1 MPQLI
6 SSFYR
11 FRRPAFVLA
20 GVFVLFVSPLSLKA
34 QVVNGPG
41 TTSVDF
47 EKIGMGARAAGMGD
61 AFTAV
66 ADDATAMYWNPA
78 GLVLARGTEFSL
90 THSVWLQGI
99 SDEYFAFTQNLKRDG
114 AFGGA
119 LEYLGTGTF
128 AGSLENADG
137 SYGGMGNN
145 ISASTYMASAAYAQ
159 RLGNWFNGDFFKQS
173 IVGIEVMAVGQN
185 IANVGNSGIA
195 FNLGYIFEAIRHTLF
210 LTFVA
215 TDVGTDL
222 QHFSQPLNANLGASL
237 FGQNFLIKRA
247 QNILAMDVVDSIDA
261 GVGFRIGDEYKVNFD
276 NNGIA
281 IRGGYEGD
289 SLGSYK
295 GTNLAYSVTGLTLG
309 VGIYHSFDDFDASL
323 DYAYVPYSVLGDTSR
338 ITLNIVVGGNPVP
351 PLVSASSLSG
361 PSFVLG
367 ADKARMMIDTKG
379 DEALTHWKLNILD
392 DSGNLVRTIAGKG
405 NPPGRYEW
413 DGRDKNG
420 ELVPQGNYS
429 VNVDVTDDDGL
440 TGRAIPVPYYA
451 QWVPKKVPFSY
462 TYGVSGDLLFAS
474 GNPNLLQSGYEVIQ
488 KAVAAIR
495 MKFPNS
501 IIQIAG
507 HTDNVRISPHSA
519 FKDNQQLSLARAQ
532 SVMAYLTRTGMN
544 PNLLSAV
551 GYGETKRIAPNDS
564 PENRAKNRRV
574 ELVVSGT
581 IEVTADDLIAEGK
594 KVMALKNYK
603 DALTDFLKA
612 TQADSRSAKA
622 YKLAGDCYLTLG
634 GKDLAMQAY
643 AKSLKY
649 DPDNQTLRNWLTQ
662 YAPQVLVTPTTQGA
676 PSPGINSSQSVI
688 QNAPADP
695 ALPPVP

>member
-1 MPQLI
+1 LSQLI
-6 SSFYR
+6 SSLFYR
-11 FRRPAFVLA
+11 FQRPAFVLA
-20 GVFVLFVSPLSLKA
+20 GAIVLFISPLSLNA
-34 QVVNGPG
+34 QNVDGPG
-41 TTSVDF
+41 TTSADF
-47 EKIGMGARAAGMGD
+47 VKIGMGARAAGMGD

-90 THSVWLQGI
+90 THAVWLQGI

-128 AGSLENADG
+128 AGSLENPDG
-137 SYGGMGNN
+137 SYGGVGNN
-145 ISASTYMASAAYAQ
+145 ITASTYMGSAAYAQ
-159 RLGNWFNGDFFKQS
+159 RLGNWFSGDFFKQS

-185 IANVGNSGIA
+185 ISNVGNSGVA

-215 TDVGTDL
+215 TDLGTDI
-222 QHFSQPLNANLGASL
+222 QHFSEPLNANLGASL
-237 FGQNFLIKRA
+237 FSQNFLIKRA
-247 QNILAMDVVDSIDA
+247 QNILAMDID
-261 GVGFRIGDEYKVNFD
+261 GTIDTGFGFRIGDEYKINFD

-289 SLGSYK
+289 SLD
-295 GTNLAYSVTGLTLG
+295 YSVTNLTLG

-323 DYAYVPYSVLGDTSR
+323 DYAYVPYSILGDTNR

-351 PLVSASSLSG
+351 PLVSASSLTG
-361 PSFVLG
+361 ASFVLG
-367 ADKARMMIDTKG
+367 PDKARLKIGTTG
-379 DEALTHWKLNILD
+379 DEAITHWKLNILD
-392 DSGNLVRTIAGKG
+392 DSGNVVRMIAGKG
-405 NPPGRYEW
+405 NPPGQYEW

-429 VNVDVTDDDGL
+429 VNVEVTDDDGL
-440 TGRAIPVPYYA
+440 IGRATPVSYYA

-474 GNPNLLQSGYEVIQ
+474 GNPNLLQSGYDVIQ
-488 KAVAAIR
+488 KAVLAIR
-495 MKFPNS
+495 TKFPNS

-507 HTDNVRISPHSA
+507 HTDNVKISPHAA

-532 SVMAYLTRTGMN
+532 SVMAYLIRTGMN

-551 GYGETKRIAPNDS
+551 GYGDTKPIAPNDT
-564 PENRAKNRRV
+564 PEGRAKNRRV

-594 KVMALKNYK
+594 KMMDLKNYK
-603 DALTDFLKA
+603 DALADFLKA
-612 TQADSRSAKA
+612 IQADSRSAKA

-634 GKDLAMQAY
+634 GKDLAVQAY

-649 DPDNQTLRNWLTQ
+649 DPDNLTLRNWLTQ
-662 YAPQVLVTPTTQGA
+662 YAPQALVTPTTQEA
-676 PSPGINSSQSVI
+676 PAANSSQSMI
-688 QNAPADP
+688 QNAPAGAAVPASADL